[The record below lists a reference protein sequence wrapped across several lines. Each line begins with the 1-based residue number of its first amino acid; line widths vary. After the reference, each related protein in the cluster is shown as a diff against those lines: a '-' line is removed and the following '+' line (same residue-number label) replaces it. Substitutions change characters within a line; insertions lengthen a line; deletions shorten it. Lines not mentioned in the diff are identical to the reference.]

1 MELFCLLTVYLV
13 MLIYYERQRE
23 KSLSVG
29 NDVKLLKMQVII
41 QKLCPP
47 SHFPKLWGLCWA
59 NSGPWASSLTPLL

>member
-1 MELFCLLTVYLV
+1 M
-13 MLIYYERQRE
+13 YERQRE

-29 NDVKLLKMQVII
+29 NDVKLLKMQVIV